1 VPARRLLAASFVAVS
16 FAVIVMGA
24 SACSSSSDPH
34 LTGPHL
40 TGLGA
45 TLTTWKA
52 DHGADYSDVVTDP
65 AGHVDSFIVTMK
77 AQSLTSARAQIKR
90 DLPADATAGPARRSV
105 GIEGTQCEIVD
116 FTSPTLGKV
125 FGGDGGDRV
134 LAVFAAQNPNLMD
147 TTQIVHAVVVSG
159 SKHLP
164 EEC

>member
-1 VPARRLLAASFVAVS
+1 VPRRLLAASF
-16 FAVIVMGA
+16 AVIVMGVG
-24 SACSSSSDPH
+24 ACSSSSGPQ
-34 LTGPHL
+34 LTGM
-40 TGLGA
+40 GA

-52 DHGADYSDVVTDP
+52 HHGADYSDVVTDP
-65 AGHVDSFIVTMK
+65 SGHVDSFIVTMS
-77 AQSLTSARAQIKR
+77 AQSLTMAEAQIKR
-90 DLPADATAGPARRSV
+90 DLPADSTSGPARRSV

-116 FTSPTLGKV
+116 FTSATLGKV
-125 FGGDGGDRV
+125 FGAGGGTDQV

>member
-1 VPARRLLAASFVAVS
+1 MLAVAASVAVL
-16 FAVIVMGA
+16 VMAA
-24 SACSSSSDPH
+24 SACSSSSGPH
-34 LTGPHL
+34 LPAQL

-45 TLTTWKA
+45 TLTTWTA
-52 DHGADYSDVVTDP
+52 HHGADYSDVVTDR
-65 AGHVDSFIVTMK
+65 AGHVDSFIVTMS
-77 AQSLTSARAQIKR
+77 AQSLTMAQAQIER
-90 DLPADATAGPARRSV
+90 DLPADAAAGPARRSV

-125 FGGDGGDRV
+125 FTGDGGDRV

>member
-1 VPARRLLAASFVAVS
+1 MVRVPSARRVLAASFAIIAMAV
-16 FAVIVMGA
+16 G
-24 SACSSSSDPH
+24 ACSSSSGSDP
-34 LTGPHL
+34 TAHL

-45 TLTTWKA
+45 TLSTWKA
-52 DHGADYSDVVTDP
+52 HHGAGYSDVVTDR
-65 AGHVDSFIVTMK
+65 AGHVDSFIVTMS
-77 AQSLTSARAQIKR
+77 AQSLTMAQAQIKR
-90 DLPADATAGPARRSV
+90 DLPADATAGPARPSV

-147 TTQIVHAVVVSG
+147 TTRIVHAVVVSG